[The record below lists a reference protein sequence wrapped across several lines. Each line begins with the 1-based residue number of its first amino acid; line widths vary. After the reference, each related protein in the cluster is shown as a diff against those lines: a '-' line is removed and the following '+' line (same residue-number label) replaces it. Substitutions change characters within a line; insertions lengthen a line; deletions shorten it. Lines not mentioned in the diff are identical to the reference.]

1 MDYLSTTWTGVYY
14 AVYPIFYILF
24 LILDVLSII
33 TAPLLHLGHYILSG
47 CLYPIH
53 ILAKFE
59 VGFQTKYLVRRL
71 SGRCR
76 LFTSFLVSPS

>member
-1 MDYLSTTWTGVYY
+1 MDYLFTIWTGVFYV
-14 AVYPIFYILF
+14 AYPVFYILF
-24 LILDVLSII
+24 LILNVLSII

-53 ILAKFE
+53 IFAKFE
-59 VGFQTKYLVRRL
+59 VGFQRKHSFRPL
-71 SGRCR
+71 SGPCR